1 MKRHLRRAILP
12 TLSLS
17 LLLLAACGRAPSQS
31 VQTEAAPSSMAGA
44 SADSALKA
52 APQNS
57 QLLSR
62 IETQSLATQSQ
73 SAFSQPSQP
82 PEPAKPQLIR
92 TASLHVTVQD
102 VDSAIAD
109 LRTLLKQ
116 QQGDL
121 YNFNDQRGGDGSRR
135 QVSLELKVPQANLD
149 TTIESLSKLGTV
161 VNTQVSA
168 DDVTTQIVDTEARL
182 KNLRQQEAMTQ
193 KIMERTGSIKDVLAV
208 SQKLSQVRDQ
218 IERLDAQVKQ
228 LKTQV
233 AYSTIKLQLSAA
245 IVGGP
250 VNPNTFGQQVHDR
263 WNRSTRG
270 ASQLVIGLTLLGI
283 GLIPFLPFLLLL
295 GAGLYILRRQM
306 QRRKQRI
313 LRRPATIVTPDVD

>member
-1 MKRHLRRAILP
+1 MKRPIRRAIVP

-17 LLLLAACGRAPSQS
+17 LLLLTACSSALRS
-31 VQTEAAPSSMAGA
+31 QTESAPASMA
-44 SADSALKA
+44 DQSALKA
-52 APQNS
+52 PLSSTSGEKMLAQNVAS
-57 QLLSR
+57 PD
-62 IETQSLATQSQ
+62 AQ
-73 SAFSQPSQP
+73 SAAVPTV
-82 PEPAKPQLIR
+82 KPQLIR
-92 TASLHVTVQD
+92 TATLVLTVQD

-109 LRTLLKQ
+109 LRNLLKQ
-116 QQGDL
+116 QQGDI
-121 YNFNDQRGGDGSRR
+121 YNFDDQRGGDGSRR
-135 QVSLELKVPQANLD
+135 QVNLELKVPQANLD
-149 TTIESLSKLGTV
+149 GTIESLGKLGTI

-208 SQKLSQVRDQ
+208 SQQLSQVRDQ

-250 VNPNTFGQQVHDR
+250 VNQNTFGQQVQDR

-270 ASQLVIGLTLLGI
+270 ATQLVIGLTLLGI
-283 GLIPFLPFLLLL
+283 GLIPFLPFLVLL
-295 GAGLYILRRQM
+295 GVGLYFLRRRM
-306 QRRKQRI
+306 QRGKKRA
-313 LRRPATIVTPDVD
+313 LRRPAPIVSSDGD

>member
-1 MKRHLRRAILP
+1 MKRHLRRSVVPA
-12 TLSLS
+12 LSLS
-17 LLLLAACGRAPSQS
+17 LLLLVACGRAPSQS
-31 VQTEAAPSSMAGA
+31 TQTEMAPAMG
-44 SADSALKA
+44 DSALKA
-52 APQNS
+52 PLSGAALKSTLAQNVAQPDTS
-57 QLLSR
+57 SP
-62 IETQSLATQSQ
+62 TVPAT
-73 SAFSQPSQP
+73 
-82 PEPAKPQLIR
+82 KPQLIR
-92 TASLHVTVQD
+92 TDSLQLTVQD
-102 VDSAIAD
+102 VDGAIGE

-116 QQGDL
+116 QQGDI
-121 YNFNDQRGGDGSRR
+121 YNFDDQRGGDGSRR
-135 QVSLELKVPQANLD
+135 QVSLELKVPQQNLD
-149 TTIESLSKLGTV
+149 PTLDALSKLGTV
-161 VNTQVSA
+161 VNTQVSS

-208 SQKLSQVRDQ
+208 SQELSQVRDQ

-250 VNPNTFGQQVHDR
+250 VNQNTFGQQVQDR

-270 ASQLVIGLTLLGI
+270 ASQLMIGLTLLGI

-295 GAGLYILRRQM
+295 TAGIYILQRQVK
-306 QRRKQRI
+306 RGKKRA
-313 LRRPATIVTPDVD
+313 LRRPSTIVPPDAD

>member
-1 MKRHLRRAILP
+1 MKRQIRRAILP

-17 LLLLAACGRAPSQS
+17 FLLLAACSPSQRA
-31 VQTEAAPSSMAGA
+31 QTGAAPAVG
-44 SADSALKA
+44 DSALKA
-52 APQNS
+52 PQSGAPLEKMLAQNVAQS
-57 QLLSR
+57 
-62 IETQSLATQSQ
+62 ETQSPA
-73 SAFSQPSQP
+73 AVPA
-82 PEPAKPQLIR
+82 AKPQLIR
-92 TASLHVTVQD
+92 TASLQLTVQD
-102 VDSAIAD
+102 VDGAIGD
-109 LRTLLKQ
+109 LRNLLKQ
-116 QQGDL
+116 QQGDI
-121 YNFNDQRGGDGSRR
+121 YNFDDQRGGPGSRR
-135 QVSLELKVPQANLD
+135 HVSLELKVPQANLD
-149 TTIESLSKLGTV
+149 ATIEALTKLGTV
-161 VNTQVSA
+161 VNTQVSS

-208 SQKLSQVRDQ
+208 SQQLSQVRDQ

-250 VNPNTFGQQVHDR
+250 VNSNTFGQQVQDR

-295 GAGLYILRRQM
+295 GAGLYMLRR
-306 QRRKQRI
+306 RI
-313 LRRPATIVTPDVD
+313 KRGKLLRRRSCHQMRIRADRVCGGYFW

>member
-1 MKRHLRRAILP
+1 MKRQIRRTIVP

-17 LLLLAACGRAPSQS
+17 LLLLAACSPSPRTQTAVAP
-31 VQTEAAPSSMAGA
+31 ASMA
-44 SADSALKA
+44 DQSALKA
-52 APQNS
+52 LPSGASLESTAAQTVA
-57 QLLSR
+57 QTD
-62 IETQSLATQSQ
+62 TQT
-73 SAFSQPSQP
+73 SAVPA
-82 PEPAKPQLIR
+82 AKPQLIR
-92 TASLHVTVQD
+92 MATLVLTVQD

-109 LRTLLKQ
+109 LRNLLKQ
-116 QQGDL
+116 QQGDI
-121 YNFNDQRGGDGSRR
+121 YNFDDQRGGDGSRR
-135 QVSLELKVPQANLD
+135 QVNLELKVPQANLD
-149 TTIESLSKLGTV
+149 PTIEALGKLGTI

-208 SQKLSQVRDQ
+208 SQQLSQVRDQ

-250 VNPNTFGQQVHDR
+250 VNQNTFGQQVQDR

-270 ASQLVIGLTLLGI
+270 ATQLVIGLTLLGI
-283 GLIPFLPFLLLL
+283 GLIPFLPFLVLL
-295 GAGLYILRRQM
+295 GVGLYFLRRRM
-306 QRRKQRI
+306 QRGRS
-313 LRRPATIVTPDVD
+313 LRRRSVSVPPESN

>member
-1 MKRHLRRAILP
+1 MKRPMRRAIVP

-17 LLLLAACGRAPSQS
+17 LLLLGACSASQRTQTGAA
-31 VQTEAAPSSMAGA
+31 SS
-44 SADSALKA
+44 SIADQSALKA
-52 APQNS
+52 PRSGAELEQTLAQNVAQSDAP
-57 QLLSR
+57 
-62 IETQSLATQSQ
+62 A
-73 SAFSQPSQP
+73 AAVPV
-82 PEPAKPQLIR
+82 AKPQLIR
-92 TASLHVTVQD
+92 SASLQLTVQD
-102 VDSAIAD
+102 VDSAIGD
-109 LRTLLKQ
+109 LRNLLKQ
-116 QQGDL
+116 QQGDI

-149 TTIESLSKLGTV
+149 ATIEVLGKLGTI

-208 SQKLSQVRDQ
+208 SQQLSQVRDQ

-250 VNPNTFGQQVHDR
+250 VNQNTFGQQVQDR

-270 ASQLVIGLTLLGI
+270 ASQLMIGLMLLGI

-295 GAGLYILRRQM
+295 GVGWYFLQRRIQRGRSLRR
-306 QRRKQRI
+306 RSV
-313 LRRPATIVTPDVD
+313 PVPPESN

>member
-1 MKRHLRRAILP
+1 MKRQIRRAILP

-17 LLLLAACGRAPSQS
+17 LLLLAACSPSQR
-31 VQTEAAPSSMAGA
+31 VQTGAAPASMTDQSSLKALQSGA
-44 SADSALKA
+44 SPESTA
-52 APQNS
+52 AQNVA
-57 QLLSR
+57 Q
-62 IETQSLATQSQ
+62 TDAQ
-73 SAFSQPSQP
+73 SAAV
-82 PEPAKPQLIR
+82 PATKPQLIR
-92 TASLHVTVQD
+92 TASLQLTVQD
-102 VDSAIAD
+102 VDGAIGD
-109 LRTLLKQ
+109 LRNLLKQ
-116 QQGDL
+116 QQGDI
-121 YNFNDQRGGDGSRR
+121 YNFDDQRGGPGSRR

-149 TTIESLSKLGTV
+149 ATIEALTKLGTV
-161 VNTQVSA
+161 VNTQVSS

-208 SQKLSQVRDQ
+208 SQQLSQVRDQ

-250 VNPNTFGQQVHDR
+250 VNSNTFGQQVQDR

-295 GAGLYILRRQM
+295 GAGLYVLRR
-306 QRRKQRI
+306 RI
-313 LRRPATIVTPDVD
+313 KRGKLLRRRSATIVPPDAD

>member
-17 LLLLAACGRAPSQS
+17 LLLLAACSASQRA
-31 VQTEAAPSSMAGA
+31 QTGAAPSSMA
-44 SADSALKA
+44 DQSALKA
-52 APQNS
+52 PPSGAALESTLAQNVAQSEAPS
-57 QLLSR
+57 AAVP
-62 IETQSLATQSQ
+62 AT
-73 SAFSQPSQP
+73 
-82 PEPAKPQLIR
+82 KPQLIR
-92 TASLHVTVQD
+92 SASLQLTVQD
-102 VDSAIAD
+102 VDRAIGD

-116 QQGDL
+116 QQGDI
-121 YNFNDQRGGDGSRR
+121 YNFDDQRGGDGARR

-149 TTIESLSKLGTV
+149 TTIEALTKLGTV

-182 KNLRQQEAMTQ
+182 KNLRQQETMTQ

-208 SQKLSQVRDQ
+208 SQELSQVRDQ

-250 VNPNTFGQQVHDR
+250 VNQNTFGQQVQDR

-295 GAGLYILRRQM
+295 GVGLYILQRQIK
-306 QRRKQRI
+306 RGKKRA
-313 LRRPATIVTPDVD
+313 LRRPSTIVPPDAD

>member
-1 MKRHLRRAILP
+1 MKRHLRRMIVP

-17 LLLLAACGRAPSQS
+17 LLLLAACSRAPSQS
-31 VQTEAAPSSMAGA
+31 AQTEMAPAMG
-44 SADSALKA
+44 DSALKA
-52 APQNS
+52 PQSGAPLEKMLAQNVA
-57 QLLSR
+57 QPDA
-62 IETQSLATQSQ
+62 QSPAVP
-73 SAFSQPSQP
+73 A
-82 PEPAKPQLIR
+82 AKPQLIR
-92 TASLHVTVQD
+92 TASLQLTVQD
-102 VDSAIAD
+102 VDGAIGD
-109 LRTLLKQ
+109 LRNLLKQ
-116 QQGDL
+116 QQGDI
-121 YNFNDQRGGDGSRR
+121 YNFDDQRGGPGSRR
-135 QVSLELKVPQANLD
+135 HVSLELKVPQANLD
-149 TTIESLSKLGTV
+149 ATIEALTKLGTV
-161 VNTQVSA
+161 VNTQVSSE
-168 DDVTTQIVDTEARL
+168 DVTTQIVDTEARL

-208 SQKLSQVRDQ
+208 SQQLSQVRDQ

-250 VNPNTFGQQVHDR
+250 VNSNTFGQQVQDR

-295 GAGLYILRRQM
+295 GAGLYVLRR
-306 QRRKQRI
+306 RI
-313 LRRPATIVTPDVD
+313 KRGKLLRRRSATIVPPDAD

>member
-1 MKRHLRRAILP
+1 LKALP
-12 TLSLS
+12 S
-17 LLLLAACGRAPSQS
+17 
-31 VQTEAAPSSMAGA
+31 GA
-44 SADSALKA
+44 SLESTAAQTVAQTDTQTSAVPA
-52 APQNS
+52 
-57 QLLSR
+57 
-62 IETQSLATQSQ
+62 
-73 SAFSQPSQP
+73 
-82 PEPAKPQLIR
+82 AKPQLIR
-92 TASLHVTVQD
+92 MATLVLTVQD

-109 LRTLLKQ
+109 LRNLLKQ
-116 QQGDL
+116 QQGDI
-121 YNFNDQRGGDGSRR
+121 YNFDDQRGGDGSRR
-135 QVSLELKVPQANLD
+135 QVNLELKVPQANLD
-149 TTIESLSKLGTV
+149 PTIEALGKLGTI

-208 SQKLSQVRDQ
+208 SQQLSQVRDQ

-250 VNPNTFGQQVHDR
+250 VNQNTFGQQVQDR

-270 ASQLVIGLTLLGI
+270 ATQLVIGLTLLGI
-283 GLIPFLPFLLLL
+283 GLIPFLPFLVLL
-295 GAGLYILRRQM
+295 GVGLYFLRRRM
-306 QRRKQRI
+306 QRGRS
-313 LRRPATIVTPDVD
+313 LRRRSVSVPPESN

>member
-17 LLLLAACGRAPSQS
+17 LLLLAACSRAPSQNA
-31 VQTEAAPSSMAGA
+31 QTQAPSMADE
-44 SADSALKA
+44 SSLSALKA
-52 APQNS
+52 PQS
-57 QLLSR
+57 SADS
-62 IETQSLATQSQ
+62 EKMLAQNV
-73 SAFSQPSQP
+73 AQPDASS
-82 PEPAKPQLIR
+82 PAVPATKPQLIR
-92 TASLHVTVQD
+92 TASLQLTVQD

-149 TTIESLSKLGTV
+149 TTIEALSKLGTV

-208 SQKLSQVRDQ
+208 SKELSQVRDQ

-270 ASQLVIGLTLLGI
+270 ANQLVIGLTLLGI

>member
-1 MKRHLRRAILP
+1 MKRHLRRTILS

-31 VQTEAAPSSMAGA
+31 AQTEASSPSIGA
-44 SADSALKA
+44 AADSALKA
-52 APQNS
+52 APENP

-62 IETQSLATQSQ
+62 IEAQSLATQSPT
-73 SAFSQPSQP
+73 AFSQPSQP

-92 TASLHVTVQD
+92 TASLQLTVQD
-102 VDSAIAD
+102 VDSAIGD

-121 YNFNDQRGGDGSRR
+121 YNFDDQRGGDGSRR
-135 QVSLELKVPQANLD
+135 HVNLELKVPQANLD
-149 TTIESLSKLGTV
+149 TTLEALTKLGTV

-193 KIMERTGSIKDVLAV
+193 KIMERSGSIKDVLAV
-208 SQKLSQVRDQ
+208 SKELSQVRDQ

-233 AYSTIKLQLSAA
+233 AYSTIKLQITAA

-250 VNPNTFGQQVHDR
+250 VNQNTFGQQVHDR

-270 ASQLVIGLTLLGI
+270 ATQLVIGLTLLGI

-295 GAGLYILRRQM
+295 GAGLYILRRQI
-306 QRRKQRI
+306 QRSKTRA

>member
-1 MKRHLRRAILP
+1 MKRHLRRMIVP

-17 LLLLAACGRAPSQS
+17 LLLLAACSRAPSQS
-31 VQTEAAPSSMAGA
+31 AQTEMAPAMG
-44 SADSALKA
+44 DSALKA
-52 APQNS
+52 LQSGASPESTAQNVA
-57 QLLSR
+57 Q
-62 IETQSLATQSQ
+62 TDAQ
-73 SAFSQPSQP
+73 SAAV
-82 PEPAKPQLIR
+82 PATKPQLIR
-92 TASLHVTVQD
+92 TAALQLTVQD
-102 VDSAIAD
+102 VDGAIGD
-109 LRTLLKQ
+109 LRNLLKQ
-116 QQGDL
+116 QQGDI
-121 YNFNDQRGGDGSRR
+121 YNFDDQRGGPGSRR
-135 QVSLELKVPQANLD
+135 HVSLELKVPQANLD
-149 TTIESLSKLGTV
+149 ATIEALTKLGTV
-161 VNTQVSA
+161 VNTQVSS

-208 SQKLSQVRDQ
+208 SQQLSQVRDQ

-250 VNPNTFGQQVHDR
+250 VNSNTFGQQVQDR

-283 GLIPFLPFLLLL
+283 GLIPFLPFLC
-295 GAGLYILRRQM
+295 
-306 QRRKQRI
+306 
-313 LRRPATIVTPDVD
+313 

>member
-1 MKRHLRRAILP
+1 MKRHLRRSVVPA
-12 TLSLS
+12 LSLS
-17 LLLLAACGRAPSQS
+17 LLLLVACGRAPSQS
-31 VQTEAAPSSMAGA
+31 TQTEMAPAMG
-44 SADSALKA
+44 DSALKA
-52 APQNS
+52 PPSGAALKSTLAQNVAQPDTS
-57 QLLSR
+57 SP
-62 IETQSLATQSQ
+62 TVPAT
-73 SAFSQPSQP
+73 
-82 PEPAKPQLIR
+82 KPQLIR
-92 TASLHVTVQD
+92 TASLQLTVQD
-102 VDSAIAD
+102 VDGAIGE

-116 QQGDL
+116 QQGDI
-121 YNFNDQRGGDGSRR
+121 YNFDDQRGGDGSRR
-135 QVSLELKVPQANLD
+135 QVSLELKVPQQNLD
-149 TTIESLSKLGTV
+149 PTLDALSKLGTV
-161 VNTQVSA
+161 VNTQVSS

-208 SQKLSQVRDQ
+208 SQELSQVRDQ

-250 VNPNTFGQQVHDR
+250 VNQNTFGQQVQDR

-270 ASQLVIGLTLLGI
+270 ASQLMIGLTLLGI

-295 GAGLYILRRQM
+295 TAGIYILQRQVK
-306 QRRKQRI
+306 RGKKRA
-313 LRRPATIVTPDVD
+313 LRRPSTIVPPDAD